1 MTFFGNDPHQDNL
14 STRFLETFET
24 KRQCRQQHLKQPPD
38 QAHTPLHLYALID
51 GAFDNEWGKFLWR
64 RQTKTAN
71 ADVLRSLYAGTRLE
85 GMQECSP
92 FLVRID
98 SETQLVQCQEMLH
111 NSASKPMLT
120 FIQTPLELAALQN
133 HLGRFCQIQTPD
145 SLVFPLRLADSIGLP
160 DILDAFDEQQRGAL
174 LSGFTAWHTINRQG
188 GVFTI
193 DGACHDADSYTL
205 PAVGED
211 DCIPFTDAQFVQ
223 LVDSA
228 EGDEML
234 VMLFEERRAL
244 FSTAQPSVVFE
255 RVKSILKALDTRGIN
270 DMQTRRNAVKR
281 YIALSDDQIAG
292 MYYAHIDTICA
303 P

>member
-1 MTFFGNDPHQDNL
+1 MTTFFGTAPYQPDLADKLANAFQSAAHRVQML
-14 STRFLETFET
+14 SRTE
-24 KRQCRQQHLKQPPD
+24 
-38 QAHTPLHLYALID
+38 APLHVYFLVD
-51 GAFDNEWGKFLWR
+51 CAFDARWGRSHLFELDR
-64 RQTKTAN
+64 PGATDFR
-71 ADVLRSLYAGTRLE
+71 RSLYMGTRLE
-85 GMQECSP
+85 ALKESSP
-92 FLVRID
+92 FLSLI
-98 SETQLVQCQEMLH
+98 QPHLVQESIE
-111 NSASKPMLT
+111 SALSDSDGKPM
-120 FIQTPLELAALQN
+120 FSAIQSPLSLAALQT
-133 HLGRFCQIQTPD
+133 HLRRFCQIQTPD

-193 DGACHDADSYTL
+193 DGTCHDADSYTL

-255 RVKSILKALDTRGIN
+255 RVKTILKALDTRGIN
-270 DMQTRRNAVKR
+270 DMQARRNAVKR
-281 YIALSDDQIAG
+281 YIALSDEQIAG
-292 MYYAHIDTICA
+292 MYYAPIDTICA